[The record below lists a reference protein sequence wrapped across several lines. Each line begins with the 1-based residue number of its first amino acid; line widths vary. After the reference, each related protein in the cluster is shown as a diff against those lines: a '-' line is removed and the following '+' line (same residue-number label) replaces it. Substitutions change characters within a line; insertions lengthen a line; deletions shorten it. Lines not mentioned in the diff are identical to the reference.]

1 MSMSSAAIRTFEIQ
15 LKALSRLLDKAEA
28 HASAKKFDV
37 GVLLNS
43 RLAPDMLPLTR
54 QIQLACDFA
63 RRGAARLAG
72 IEPGS
77 VEDKETAIAELKER
91 IDNTIKF
98 VKSVDPAA
106 IDGSAKRVITLPLGP
121 NAKGEMTGA
130 DYLNHFVLP
139 NFYFQSTVAYAI
151 LRHNGVEIGKLDFM
165 HGVPLKRV

>member
-1 MSMSSAAIRTFEIQ
+1 MSMSSAAINTFEIQ
-15 LKALSRLLDKAEA
+15 LKALARLLDKAEA
-28 HASAKKFDV
+28 HATAKKFDV
-37 GVLLNS
+37 AVLLNS

-77 VEDKETAIAELKER
+77 VDDKETTIAELKER
-91 IDNTIKF
+91 IDNTIAF

-106 IDGSAKRVITLPLGP
+106 IDASAKRVITLPLGP
-121 NAKGEMTGA
+121 NAKGEMAGA

-139 NFYFQSTVAYAI
+139 NFYFQSTIAYAI
-151 LRHNGVEIGKLDFM
+151 LRHNGVELGKLDFLN
-165 HGVPLKRV
+165 GIPLKRV

>member
-1 MSMSSAAIRTFEIQ
+1 MSMSSAAISTFEIQ

-28 HASAKKFDV
+28 HATAKKFDV
-37 GVLLNS
+37 SVLLNS

-54 QIQLACDFA
+54 QVQLACDFA

-72 IEPGS
+72 LEPGS
-77 VEDKETAIAELKER
+77 VEDKETTIAELKER
-91 IDNTIKF
+91 IDNTIVF

-106 IDGSAKRVITLPLGP
+106 IDGSAKRVITLPLGG

-139 NFYFQSTVAYAI
+139 NFYFQSTIAYAI

>member
-1 MSMSSAAIRTFEIQ
+1 MSMSSAAIPTFEIQ
-15 LKALSRLLDKAEA
+15 LKALARLLDKAEA

-37 GVLLNS
+37 SVLLNS

-77 VEDKETAIAELKER
+77 VEDKETTIAELKQR

-106 IDGSAKRVITLPLGP
+106 IDGSAKRVITLPLVKRP
-121 NAKGEMTGA
+121 LAAMLDRRAFKPDDQLTQVRQCEPVR
-130 DYLNHFVLP
+130 HLP
-139 NFYFQSTVAYAI
+139 AQHAA
-151 LRHNGVEIGKLDFM
+151 LAGDDQ
-165 HGVPLKRV
+165 HG

>member
-1 MSMSSAAIRTFEIQ
+1 MSMSSAAISTFEIQ

-28 HASAKKFDV
+28 HAAAKKFDV

-72 IEPGS
+72 LEPGS
-77 VEDKETAIAELKER
+77 VEDKETTIAELKER
-91 IDNTIKF
+91 IDNTIAF

-106 IDGSAKRVITLPLGP
+106 IDASAKRVITLPLGG

-139 NFYFQSTVAYAI
+139 NFYFQSTIAYAI

>member
-1 MSMSSAAIRTFEIQ
+1 MSMSSAAIPTFEIQ
-15 LKALSRLLDKAEA
+15 LKALGRLLDKAEA
-28 HASAKKFDV
+28 HATAKKFDV
-37 GVLLNS
+37 SVLLNS

-77 VEDKETAIAELKER
+77 VEDKETTIAELKAR
-91 IDNTIKF
+91 IDNTIAF

-139 NFYFQSTVAYAI
+139 NFYFQSTIAYAI